1 MQVVGRIVDEYG
13 WIGAGQIGEDAN
25 RAMFLV
31 VQHADHDV
39 QKKYLPI
46 VRKAVQEGNAK
57 AGSLALLED
66 RLMIREGKPQIYG
79 TQVSWNMET
88 NHYYVLPLVDPENVN
103 KRRKQIGM
111 PPIENY
117 LLECCSL
124 IWDANAYKK
133 DIHSLKRKEHDDS
146 RN

>member
-46 VRKAVQEGNAK
+46 VRKAVQ
-57 AGSLALLED
+57 
-66 RLMIREGKPQIYG
+66 
-79 TQVSWNMET
+79 V
-88 NHYYVLPLVDPENVN
+88 VLRCW
-103 KRRKQIGM
+103 KTG
-111 PPIENY
+111 
-117 LLECCSL
+117 
-124 IWDANAYKK
+124 
-133 DIHSLKRKEHDDS
+133 
-146 RN
+146 